1 MIAPLAVYVDR
12 LNEAKRY
19 WVAPPRYKYGFLV
32 VDVCETRYSLA
43 SESSECS
50 LPLRE
55 KGWQGRPVRYAC
67 RGYWPCGASPRL
79 RMPLGNG
86 CAKQCISILA
96 YRSFCRL
103 DLEGKMP
110 DHSTFSKNA
119 MVAFVKAMLPATHRV
134 VPLKSCVGPIDRN
147 QPRW

>member
-1 MIAPLAVYVDR
+1 M
-12 LNEAKRY
+12 
-19 WVAPPRYKYGFLV
+19 F
-32 VDVCETRYSLA
+32 A
-43 SESSECS
+43 S
-50 LPLRE
+50 RF
-55 KGWQGRPVRYAC
+55 GRRVWQGRPVRYAC

-147 QPRW
+147 QPRPPIFLLANWRGPAPETADNSMLRLKTRRLS